1 MTWIISALTLA
12 FATVTGGLMF
22 RRNARKVD
30 ADTTLATTAAA
41 AQAVD
46 MMRDLMAEQR
56 LEIDATKRKAEAA
69 RIEAAEAK
77 MYTQACEARER
88 TLRAD
93 VAELRHRLNVLERA
107 ARAATPDDKET
118 TL

>member
-1 MTWIISALTLA
+1 LTWLISAISLAVATL
-12 FATVTGGLMF
+12 TGGLMF

-56 LEIDATKRKAEAA
+56 IEIDSAKRKAEAA
-69 RIEAAEAK
+69 RADAAEAK
-77 MYTQACEARER
+77 MMTQACEARER
-88 TLRAD
+88 GLRS
-93 VAELRHRLNVLERA
+93 EMSLMRGRLDALEQA
-107 ARAATPDDKET
+107 LDGG
-118 TL
+118 

>member
-1 MTWIISALTLA
+1 MTWLLSAISLA
-12 FATVTGGLMF
+12 VATVTGGLMF

-41 AQAVD
+41 AAAVD

-56 LEIDATKRKAEAA
+56 IEIDGAKRKAEAA
-69 RIEAAEAK
+69 RLEAAEAK

-88 TLRAD
+88 GLRAEM
-93 VAELRHRLNVLERA
+93 ALMRHRLDALEA
-107 ARAATPDDKET
+107 AAEDP
-118 TL
+118 

>member
-1 MTWIISALTLA
+1 VTWIISAVSL
-12 FATVTGGLMF
+12 FVATVTGGLMF

-30 ADTTLATTAAA
+30 ADTTVATTAAA

-56 LEIDATKRKAEAA
+56 IEIEATKRKAEAA

-88 TLRAD
+88 TLRVEVAD
-93 VAELRHRLNVLERA
+93 LRHRINVLERA